1 MTVMAVTEDNIRHMK
16 GMEGLVLQGCGGSP
30 EKWADRNN
38 NELTENGYF
47 FSAAIQKPGLQFKN
61 VNMEET
67 AYGT

>member
-38 NELTENGYF
+38 NEVTENGYF
-47 FSAAIQKPGLQFKN
+47 FRQLYRSRGCYLK
-61 VNMEET
+61 M
-67 AYGT
+67 